1 MATVFFALGDHSD
14 HGAPDD
20 VLESNQWNM
29 KWPKIPEGLLERIR
43 IKARFN
49 HDDFDFFFQ
58 WLMGTQINGGV
69 ETGEALY

>member
-1 MATVFFALGDHSD
+1 MA
-14 HGAPDD
+14 
-20 VLESNQWNM
+20 E
-29 KWPKIPEGLLERIR
+29 IPEELSERIR

-58 WLMGTQINGGV
+58 WLMGTQTNGGV